1 MSNKHVILKKVEGE
15 NWKNAL
21 DKSFLKNVKEA
32 KVDGFRKGKCP
43 RDVFEKK
50 YGVEALYN
58 DAVDIV
64 LPGLYTEVLKESA
77 LEPVVQPS
85 IDIKEINK
93 DGVSIEFTII
103 TAPVA
108 NVKKYTGLK
117 VTREKVKVTDEE
129 ITEGINRLKDQ
140 YAEIAVKEG
149 KIESGDT
156 AVIDFEGFKDGVA
169 FEGGKGENYPL
180 EIGSN
185 TFIPGFEDA
194 LIGLS
199 TGDKK
204 DIPLTF
210 PENYPS
216 EELKGAKVVFK
227 VTVHEVKTRLIPE
240 LDKDFFTDLGIE
252 GVTNETELR
261 NHVKNNISLR
271 KEKEAD
277 NKLVEDILASVAKE
291 TEIVLPEELIHDEIH
306 HMIDN
311 YAQRL
316 QMQGLS
322 LEQYMQFT
330 KQTFESLEEQL
341 KPEAKK
347 NITYRYML
355 EEIAKKEGIVISDEE
370 ADNEAE
376 TLSHT
381 YQMTK
386 QELINAFGGIEMIK
400 YDLKIRKTIDF
411 LKENN

>member
-129 ITEGINRLKDQ
+129 ITEEINRLKDQ

-355 EEIAKKEGIVISDEE
+355 EENAKKEGIVISDEE

>member
-50 YGVEALYN
+50 YGIEALYN

-129 ITEGINRLKDQ
+129 ITEEINRLKDQ

>member
-129 ITEGINRLKDQ
+129 ITEEINRLKDQ

-330 KQTFESLEEQL
+330 KQTFESLEVQL

>member
-1 MSNKHVILKKVEGE
+1 MSNKHVIFKKIEGE

-129 ITEGINRLKDQ
+129 ITEEINRLKDQ

>member
-1 MSNKHVILKKVEGE
+1 MIVF
-15 NWKNAL
+15 L

-129 ITEGINRLKDQ
+129 ITEEINRLKDQ

-322 LEQYMQFT
+322 LEQYMKFT

>member
-64 LPGLYTEVLKESA
+64 LPWLYTEVLKESA

-129 ITEGINRLKDQ
+129 ITEEINRLKDQ

>member
-93 DGVSIEFTII
+93 DGEFTII

-129 ITEGINRLKDQ
+129 ITEEINRLKDQ

>member
-129 ITEGINRLKDQ
+129 ITEEINRLKDQ

-400 YDLKIRKTIDF
+400 YDLKIRKSIDF

>member
-129 ITEGINRLKDQ
+129 ITEEINRLKDQ

-199 TGDKK
+199 TGDEK

>member
-50 YGVEALYN
+50 YGIEALYN

-129 ITEGINRLKDQ
+129 ITEEINKLKDQ

>member
-129 ITEGINRLKDQ
+129 ITEEINRLKDQ

-277 NKLVEDILASVAKE
+277 NKLVEDILANVAKE

-316 QMQGLS
+316 QMQGLNINQY
-322 LEQYMQFT
+322 LEFT
-330 KQTFESLEEQL
+330 KKTMDDLEKEL
-341 KPEAKK
+341 EDEAKK
-347 NITYRYML
+347 NVSYRYML
-355 EEIAKKEGIVISDEE
+355 DEIARLEKIDPTDSEVDEE
-370 ADNEAE
+370 VDRLAKQ
-376 TLSHT
+376 

-386 QELINAFGGIEMIK
+386 EELLKAFGSKDVVK
-400 YDLKIRKTIDF
+400 YDLKMRRTLDF

>member
-129 ITEGINRLKDQ
+129 ITEEINRLKDQ

-227 VTVHEVKTRLIPE
+227 VIVHEVKTRLIPE

-400 YDLKIRKTIDF
+400 YDLKMRKTIDF

>member
-117 VTREKVKVTDEE
+117 VTREKVKVNDEE
-129 ITEGINRLKDQ
+129 ITEEINRLKDQ

>member
-1 MSNKHVILKKVEGE
+1 MSNEHVILKKVEGE

-129 ITEGINRLKDQ
+129 ITEEINRLKDQ

>member
-129 ITEGINRLKDQ
+129 ITEEINRLKDQ

-240 LDKDFFTDLGIE
+240 LDKGFFTDLGIE

>member
-129 ITEGINRLKDQ
+129 ITEEINRLKDQ
-140 YAEIAVKEG
+140 YAEIAIKEG

-204 DIPLTF
+204 DISLTF

-227 VTVHEVKTRLIPE
+227 VIVHEVKTRLIPE

>member
-1 MSNKHVILKKVEGE
+1 MSNKHVILKKIEGE

-64 LPGLYTEVLKESA
+64 LPGLYTEVLKGSA

-129 ITEGINRLKDQ
+129 ITEEINRLKDQ

>member
-129 ITEGINRLKDQ
+129 ITEEINRLKDQ

-277 NKLVEDILASVAKE
+277 NKLVEDILANVAKE

>member
-32 KVDGFRKGKCP
+32 KVDCFRKGKCP

-129 ITEGINRLKDQ
+129 ITEEINRLKDQ

>member
-129 ITEGINRLKDQ
+129 ITEEINRLKDQ
-140 YAEIAVKEG
+140 YAEIAVKES

>member
-129 ITEGINRLKDQ
+129 ITEEINRLKDQ

-355 EEIAKKEGIVISDEE
+355 EEIAKKEGIVISDAE

>member
-129 ITEGINRLKDQ
+129 ITEEINKLKDQ

>member
-32 KVDGFRKGKCP
+32 KVAGFRKGKCP

-129 ITEGINRLKDQ
+129 ITEEINRLKDQ

-216 EELKGAKVVFK
+216 KELKGAKVVFK

>member
-129 ITEGINRLKDQ
+129 ITEEINRLKDQ

-240 LDKDFFTDLGIE
+240 LDKDFFADLGIE

>member
-129 ITEGINRLKDQ
+129 ITEEINKLKDQ

-204 DIPLTF
+204 DIPLTS

>member
-129 ITEGINRLKDQ
+129 ITEEINKLKDQ

-277 NKLVEDILASVAKE
+277 NKLVEDILANVAKE

>member
-93 DGVSIEFTII
+93 DGVGIEFTII

-129 ITEGINRLKDQ
+129 ITEEINRLKDQ

>member
-129 ITEGINRLKDQ
+129 ITEEINKLKDQ

-277 NKLVEDILASVAKE
+277 NKFVEDILASVAKE

>member
-129 ITEGINRLKDQ
+129 ITEEINRLKDQ
-140 YAEIAVKEG
+140 YAEIAIKEG

-400 YDLKIRKTIDF
+400 YDLKIRKIIDF

>member
-129 ITEGINRLKDQ
+129 ITEEINKLKDQ

-386 QELINAFGGIEMIK
+386 QELINTFGGIEMIK

>member
-129 ITEGINRLKDQ
+129 ITEEINRLKDQ

-322 LEQYMQFT
+322 LEQYMKFT

>member
-50 YGVEALYN
+50 YGIEALYN

-129 ITEGINRLKDQ
+129 ITEEINRLKDQ

-386 QELINAFGGIEMIK
+386 
-400 YDLKIRKTIDF
+400 
-411 LKENN
+411 

>member
-32 KVDGFRKGKCP
+32 KVDGFWKGKCP

-129 ITEGINRLKDQ
+129 ITEEINRLKDQ

-411 LKENN
+411 LKDNN

>member
-21 DKSFLKNVKEA
+21 DKSLLKNVKEA

-129 ITEGINRLKDQ
+129 ITEEINRLKDQ

>member
-77 LEPVVQPS
+77 LEPVVQLS

-129 ITEGINRLKDQ
+129 ITEDINRLKDQ

>member
-129 ITEGINRLKDQ
+129 ITEEINRLKDQ

-252 GVTNETELR
+252 GVTVT
-261 NHVKNNISLR
+261 
-271 KEKEAD
+271 
-277 NKLVEDILASVAKE
+277 
-291 TEIVLPEELIHDEIH
+291 
-306 HMIDN
+306 
-311 YAQRL
+311 
-316 QMQGLS
+316 
-322 LEQYMQFT
+322 
-330 KQTFESLEEQL
+330 TFGV
-341 KPEAKK
+341 
-347 NITYRYML
+347 T
-355 EEIAKKEGIVISDEE
+355 
-370 ADNEAE
+370 
-376 TLSHT
+376 
-381 YQMTK
+381 
-386 QELINAFGGIEMIK
+386 
-400 YDLKIRKTIDF
+400 
-411 LKENN
+411 